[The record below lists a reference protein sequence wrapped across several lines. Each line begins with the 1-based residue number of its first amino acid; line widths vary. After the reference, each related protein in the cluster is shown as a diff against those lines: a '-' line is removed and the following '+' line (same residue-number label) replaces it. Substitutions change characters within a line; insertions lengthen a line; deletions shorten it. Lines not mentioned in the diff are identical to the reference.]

1 MHASLRGRF
10 LHITPIA
17 PAVTGNGLAMR
28 TSTFTDALASLG
40 PTNVLVVGDRPSRSG
55 DWRACGVS
63 INHLSVRGRLD
74 TRLRLIRMIAD
85 DAERAAALRSCGK
98 PSMAA
103 VLSAP
108 VLYDAAAML
117 ADGRWSAVVVSR
129 AYLLPLLDILP
140 TAVAEMP
147 ILVDLDD
154 DDGALCRQRAALAR
168 DDGASGLAAWLE
180 AEADVYDRLIRQHAE
195 HVRLFT
201 CASEAASA
209 SIGAR
214 VGLKALS
221 IAPNGVI
228 IPATRSDPV
237 ASPNLMFLGNLD
249 YAPNVDGVCW
259 FVDRVWPRL
268 RAEFPEVRLD
278 MVGSNPAEAVRA
290 ACRAPQITLHA
301 DPDDVSPYYRRA
313 AAAIVPLRSGSGSRI
328 KLLEAGAHGVPV
340 VSTRIGASGIDLDPE
355 RDLFVSDSRADGF
368 ADACLRCLIDRPEAR
383 LRADRLLALVEKKYR
398 RDRIVQSIAEL
409 VRAVSAVSR

>member
-1 MHASLRGRF
+1 
-10 LHITPIA
+10 
-17 PAVTGNGLAMR
+17 
-28 TSTFTDALASLG
+28 
-40 PTNVLVVGDRPSRSG
+40 
-55 DWRACGVS
+55 
-63 INHLSVRGRLD
+63 
-74 TRLRLIRMIAD
+74 
-85 DAERAAALRSCGK
+85 
-98 PSMAA
+98 
-103 VLSAP
+103 
-108 VLYDAAAML
+108 
-117 ADGRWSAVVVSR
+117 
-129 AYLLPLLDILP
+129 
-140 TAVAEMP
+140 
-147 ILVDLDD
+147 
-154 DDGALCRQRAALAR
+154 
-168 DDGASGLAAWLE
+168 
-180 AEADVYDRLIRQHAE
+180 
-195 HVRLFT
+195 
-201 CASEAASA
+201 
-209 SIGAR
+209 
-214 VGLKALS
+214 
-221 IAPNGVI
+221 
-228 IPATRSDPV
+228 
-237 ASPNLMFLGNLD
+237 
-249 YAPNVDGVCW
+249 
-259 FVDRVWPRL
+259 L